1 MASVVASDLLVR
13 EDYRMAEPV
22 VSFDEARDLIDR
34 FGGPLVV
41 FAPSVLRRNFETMTR
56 YLPGVEFFYA
66 IKANPDKIV
75 LRTLQAA
82 GCSADVCTA
91 RELRWAKEAG
101 FTTDRMI
108 HTHPCK
114 RPADIDEC
122 YAGGVRWFTFDSP
135 FELPKLAA
143 GAPDAKLLLRLAAPG
158 SSSIIDLSSKFGASP
173 LDATDLILQ
182 ARSQGLRVG
191 GLSFHVGS
199 QCTAPDDFVPALQ
212 AARAIWDEAERLGCP
227 LEVLDIGGGFPA
239 PYRGA
244 VLTLEAYCGMLNAAL
259 EDIFGDV
266 RARVIA
272 EPGRGL
278 VAESATLI
286 STVVGKSM
294 RNGTPW
300 YFLDDGIY
308 GSFSGK
314 AFDHADFPLLV
325 EGIHHREVTPCVVAG
340 PTCDSG
346 DVISRDQL
354 LPELEVGE
362 IVLVPTMGAYSTA
375 SATDFNGLE
384 RAQTLSLE

>member
-1 MASVVASDLLVR
+1 MATVASPLMAR
-13 EDYRMAEPV
+13 DYRVAQPV
-22 VSFDEARDLIDR
+22 VTFEEARRLIDR
-34 FGGPLVV
+34 LGGPLV
-41 FAPSVLRRNFETMTR
+41 AISPEILRRNFEILTR
-56 YLPGVEFFYA
+56 GLPGVEFFYA
-66 IKANPDKIV
+66 IKANPDRIV
-75 LRTLQAA
+75 LETLNDA

-143 GAPDAKLLLRLAAPG
+143 GAPDANLLLRLAAPG
-158 SSSIIDLSSKFGASP
+158 SSSIIDLSSKFGAAP
-173 LDATDLILQ
+173 VDAPELILQ
-182 ARSQGLRVG
+182 ARAHGLRVG
-191 GLSFHVGS
+191 GISFHVGS
-199 QCTAPDDFVPALQ
+199 QCTAPEDFIPALQ
-212 AARAIWDEAERLGCP
+212 AARMVWDEAEQLGCP
-227 LEVLDIGGGFPA
+227 LEVVDIGGGFPA
-239 PYRGA
+239 PYRGG
-244 VLTLEAYCGMLNAAL
+244 VLTLEAYCGMLNAAI
-259 EDIFGDV
+259 EDIFGDISP
-266 RARVIA
+266 RIIA

-325 EGIHHREVTPCVVAG
+325 ENAHRREVSACVVAG

-346 DVISRDQL
+346 DVISRDQF
-354 LPELEVGE
+354 LPDLEVGE

-384 RAQTLSLE
+384 RAQTISVN